1 MGGDEFEAVLILS
14 ESGRV
19 GKFIRGV
26 RNNIR
31 ELNLSGKYPFELSSS
46 IGTCE
51 VTDWKGI
58 ADCMKKA
65 DKAMYLEKK
74 AKKKGR

>member
-1 MGGDEFEAVLILS
+1 MKIQA
-14 ESGRV
+14 ESLTKIYIQGEKR
-19 GKFIRGV
+19 IYA
-26 RNNIR
+26 
-31 ELNLSGKYPFELSSS
+31 LNELSVS